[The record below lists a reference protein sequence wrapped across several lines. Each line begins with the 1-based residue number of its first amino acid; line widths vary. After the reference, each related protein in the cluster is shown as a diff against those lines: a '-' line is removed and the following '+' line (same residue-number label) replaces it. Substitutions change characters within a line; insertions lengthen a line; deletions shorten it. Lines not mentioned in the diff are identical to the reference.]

1 VTSSALA
8 LVDVLAAEGGGGD
21 SGFQAP
27 GLGEFYP
34 EVIGNF
40 SVLGISF
47 EITRITIILW
57 IATLAISALLFAMSR
72 NAKIVPGRLQ
82 FAGEAGYSLV
92 RDGIA
97 RDVIGPKG
105 LPFAPFLVSLF
116 FFILANNM
124 MSIIPF
130 AQISP
135 MSKFAFP
142 LLLAMICWVIY
153 IWVGI
158 REQGVGKY
166 FKDIL
171 FLPGVPKPMYV
182 LVTPIEILQ
191 NFIVRP
197 FTLAVR
203 LFANM
208 FAGHMLLV
216 VFSLGAVY
224 LFQVGNYSVIFGPI
238 SALMAIV
245 MTFFEL
251 LVIFLQA
258 YVFTVLMGTYLN
270 GSIEAEH

>member
-1 VTSSALA
+1 VTSSALP
-8 LVDVLAAEGGGGD
+8 LGDVLAANGEG
-21 SGFQAP
+21 FEAP
-27 GLGEFYP
+27 GLEQFYP
-34 EVIGNF
+34 KVIWDF
-40 SVLGISF
+40 HILGVEF
-47 EITRITIILW
+47 AITRITLGLW
-57 IATLAISALLFAMSR
+57 FATGAIVLFLFLASR
-72 NAKIVPGRLQ
+72 NAKIVPGKLQ
-82 FAGEAGYSLV
+82 FLGETGYSLV

-97 RDVIGPKG
+97 RDVVGPKG
-105 LPFAPFLVSLF
+105 LPFAPFLASLF

-124 MSIIPF
+124 LSIIPF

-135 MSKFAFP
+135 MARFAFP
-142 LLLAMICWVIY
+142 LMLALICWVMYIY
-153 IWVGI
+153 IGI
-158 REQGVGKY
+158 REQGVGRY
-166 FKDIL
+166 FRDIL
-171 FLPGVPKPMYV
+171 FLPGVPKFMYI

-224 LFQVGNYSVIFGPI
+224 LLSRDNFSIVFGPV

>member
-8 LVDVLAAEGGGGD
+8 LGDVLAANGEG
-21 SGFQAP
+21 FPAP

-34 EVIGNF
+34 EPIASF
-40 SVLGISF
+40 SVLGIDF

-57 IATLAISALLFAMSR
+57 IATIAILAFLVASVRRPA
-72 NAKIVPGRLQ
+72 IVPGKLQ
-82 FAGEAGYSLV
+82 FLGESGYSLV

-97 RDVIGPKG
+97 RDVVGPRG
-105 LPFAPFLVSLF
+105 LPFAPFLASLF

-135 MSKFAFP
+135 MAKFAYP
-142 LLLAMICWVIY
+142 LMLALICWVLYIY
-153 IWVGI
+153 IGI
-158 REQGVGKY
+158 REQGVGRY
-166 FKDIL
+166 FRDVL
-171 FLPGVPKPMYV
+171 FLPGVPKPLYI

-203 LFANM
+203 LFGNM

-216 VFSLGAVY
+216 VFSLGATY
-224 LFQVGNYSVIFGPI
+224 LFTVGNFSVIFFPL

-245 MTFFEL
+245 MTLFEI
-251 LVIFLQA
+251 LVIVLQA

>member
-1 VTSSALA
+1 M
-8 LVDVLAAEGGGGD
+8 
-21 SGFQAP
+21 
-27 GLGEFYP
+27 
-34 EVIGNF
+34 I
-40 SVLGISF
+40 
-47 EITRITIILW
+47 
-57 IATLAISALLFAMSR
+57 ALLVAAVR
-72 NAKIVPGRLQ
+72 KPQIVPGKLQ
-82 FAGEAGYSLV
+82 FLGESGYSLV

-97 RDVIGPKG
+97 RDVVGPKG
-105 LPFAPFLVSLF
+105 LPFAPFLAALF

-124 MSIIPF
+124 MAIIPF

-142 LLLAMICWVIY
+142 LVLAVICWVIY

-158 REQGVGKY
+158 REQGAGKY

-171 FLPGVPKPMYV
+171 FLPGVPKPMYI

-224 LFQVGNYSVIFGPI
+224 LLHRRQLLDDLRRRI

>member
-1 VTSSALA
+1 VTSSAHA
-8 LVDVLAAEGGGGD
+8 LGSVLAVESDPGGG
-21 SGFQAP
+21 FVAP
-27 GLGEFYP
+27 GIEEFYP
-34 EVIGNF
+34 EPLAQF
-40 SVLGISF
+40 SLLGVDF
-47 EITRITIILW
+47 EITRITLILW
-57 IATLAISALLFAMSR
+57 VATIAMLAFLVAAAR
-72 NAKIVPGRLQ
+72 RPQIVPGKLQ
-82 FAGEAGYSLV
+82 YLGESGYSLV

-105 LPFAPFLVSLF
+105 PPFAPFLVSLF
-116 FFILANNM
+116 FFILANNLM
-124 MSIIPF
+124 AIIPF

-142 LLLAMICWVIY
+142 LVLAAICWVIY

-158 REQGVGKY
+158 REQGAGRY

-171 FLPGVPKPMYV
+171 FLPGVPKFMYV

-191 NFIVRP
+191 TFVVRP

-224 LFQVGNYSVIFGPI
+224 LLNVGNYSVIFAPV

>member
-1 VTSSALA
+1 VTSSAHA
-8 LVDVLAAEGGGGD
+8 LGTVLAVESGGGD
-21 SGFQAP
+21 GFQAP
-27 GLGEFYP
+27 GLSEFYP
-34 EVIGNF
+34 ETVAEWSLF
-40 SVLGISF
+40 GIDF
-47 EITRITIILW
+47 AVTRITIILW
-57 IATLAISALLFAMSR
+57 IATIAMLAFVIAASR
-72 NAKIVPGRLQ
+72 NAKIIPGKLQ
-82 FAGEAGYSLV
+82 FIGESGYSLV

-97 RDVIGPKG
+97 RDVVGPRG
-105 LPFAPFLVSLF
+105 LPFAPFLAALF
-116 FFILANNM
+116 FFILANNFM
-124 MSIIPF
+124 AIVPF

-142 LLLAMICWVIY
+142 LVLAVICWVLYIY
-153 IWVGI
+153 IGI

-171 FLPGVPKPMYV
+171 FLPGVPKFMYI
-182 LVTPIEILQ
+182 LVTPIEVLQ
-191 NFIVRP
+191 NFVVRP

-224 LFQVGNYSVIFGPI
+224 LFQVGNYSVVFGPI

>member
-8 LVDVLAAEGGGGD
+8 LGDVLAANGEG
-21 SGFQAP
+21 FNAP

-34 EVIGNF
+34 EPIASF
-40 SVLGISF
+40 SLLGLDF

-57 IATLAISALLFAMSR
+57 IATLAIAAFLFAAAR
-72 NAKIVPGRLQ
+72 NAKVVPGRLQ
-82 FAGEAGYSLV
+82 FLGESGYSLV

-97 RDVIGPKG
+97 RDVVGPRG
-105 LPFAPFLVSLF
+105 LPFAPFLVALF
-116 FFILANNM
+116 FFILANNL

-142 LLLAMICWVIY
+142 LLLAVICWVIY
-153 IWVGI
+153 IVVGI
-158 REQGVGKY
+158 RNQGAGKY

-171 FLPGVPKPMYV
+171 FLPGVPKPMYI

-224 LFQVGNYSVIFGPI
+224 LLSRDNFSLVFGPI

>member
-1 VTSSALA
+1 VTSSAHA
-8 LVDVLAAEGGGGD
+8 LGSVLAVESDPGGG
-21 SGFQAP
+21 FVAP
-27 GLGEFYP
+27 GIEEFYP
-34 EVIGNF
+34 EPLAQF
-40 SVLGISF
+40 SLLGVDF
-47 EITRITIILW
+47 EITRITLILW
-57 IATLAISALLFAMSR
+57 VATIAMLAFLVAAAR
-72 NAKIVPGRLQ
+72 RPQIVPGKLQ
-82 FAGEAGYSLV
+82 YLGESGYSLV

-105 LPFAPFLVSLF
+105 PPFAPFLVSLF
-116 FFILANNM
+116 FFILANNLM
-124 MSIIPF
+124 AIIPF

-142 LLLAMICWVIY
+142 LVLAAICWVIY

-158 REQGVGKY
+158 REQGAGRY

-171 FLPGVPKPMYV
+171 FLPGVPKFMYV

-191 NFIVRP
+191 TFVVRP

-224 LFQVGNYSVIFGPI
+224 LLNVGNYSVIFAPV

-270 GSIEAEH
+270 GSVEPAH

>member
-8 LVDVLAAEGGGGD
+8 LGDVLAANGEG
-21 SGFQAP
+21 FPAP
-27 GLGEFYP
+27 GLNEFYP
-34 EVIGNF
+34 EPIASF
-40 SVLGISF
+40 SVLGIDF

-57 IATLAISALLFAMSR
+57 IATIAILAFLVASVRRPA
-72 NAKIVPGRLQ
+72 IVPGKLQ
-82 FAGEAGYSLV
+82 FLGESGYSLV

-97 RDVIGPKG
+97 RDVVGPRG
-105 LPFAPFLVSLF
+105 LPFAPFLASLF

-135 MSKFAFP
+135 MAKFAYP
-142 LLLAMICWVIY
+142 LMLALICWVLY
-153 IWVGI
+153 IWIGI
-158 REQGVGKY
+158 REQGVGPY
-166 FKDIL
+166 FRDVL
-171 FLPGVPKPMYV
+171 FLPGVPKPLYI

-203 LFANM
+203 LFGNM

-216 VFSLGAVY
+216 VFSLGATY
-224 LFQVGNYSVIFGPI
+224 LFTVGNFSVVFFPL

-245 MTFFEL
+245 MTLFEI
-251 LVIFLQA
+251 LVIVLQA

>member
-8 LVDVLAAEGGGGD
+8 LGDVLAANGEG
-21 SGFQAP
+21 FPAP
-27 GLGEFYP
+27 GLDEFYP
-34 EVIGNF
+34 EPIASF
-40 SVLGISF
+40 SVLGIDF

-57 IATLAISALLFAMSR
+57 IATIAILAFLVAAVRKPS
-72 NAKIVPGRLQ
+72 IVPGKLQ
-82 FAGEAGYSLV
+82 FLGESGYSLV

-97 RDVIGPKG
+97 RDVVGPRG
-105 LPFAPFLVSLF
+105 LPFAPFLASLF

-135 MSKFAFP
+135 MSKFAYP
-142 LLLAMICWVIY
+142 LVLALICWVLYIY
-153 IWVGI
+153 IGI
-158 REQGVGKY
+158 REQGVGRY
-166 FKDIL
+166 FRDVL
-171 FLPGVPKPMYV
+171 FLPGVPKPLYI

-203 LFANM
+203 LFGNM

-216 VFSLGAVY
+216 VFSLGATY
-224 LFQVGNYSVIFGPI
+224 LFTVGNFSVIFFPLSG
-238 SALMAIV
+238 LMAIV
-245 MTFFEL
+245 MTLFEI

>member
-1 VTSSALA
+1 MTSSALA
-8 LVDVLAAEGGGGD
+8 LGGVLAAEGSGD
-21 SGFQAP
+21 GFQAP

-34 EVIGNF
+34 EVVANF
-40 SVLGISF
+40 SVLGIDF
-47 EITRITIILW
+47 AITRITIILW
-57 IATLAISALLFAMSR
+57 VATLALVAFLVATVR
-72 NAKIVPGRLQ
+72 NPQIVPGKLQ
-82 FAGEAGYSLV
+82 YVGESGYSLV

-105 LPFAPFLVSLF
+105 LPFAPFLGALF
-116 FFILANNM
+116 FFILANNLM
-124 MSIIPF
+124 AIIPF

-142 LLLAMICWVIY
+142 LVLAAICWVMY
-153 IWVGI
+153 IWIGI
-158 REQGVGKY
+158 REQGAGKY

-171 FLPGVPKPMYV
+171 FLPGVPKPMYI

-191 NFIVRP
+191 NFVVRP

-224 LFQVGNYSVIFGPI
+224 LFQVGNYSIVFGPI